1 MTKKIKQRI
10 FLSIA
15 FAGFIYLALSFYA
28 DFNQVIE
35 SFKYFNWL
43 LLPLLLFLSILN
55 YLSRFVKWNY
65 YLKIID
71 VKLKIRDSFSIFCSG
86 LIMSI
91 TPGKFGEL
99 FKAYLVKQINNEPV
113 SKTAPIIFAE
123 RVTDFLSLVFISLI
137 GAYIF
142 DYGREITLVIGFI
155 LIICIIVLSN
165 KSIASIVIRFF
176 SKNKFLGKHTSS
188 LQNAYESS
196 YKLLAFLPIL
206 KMTVLSIISWG
217 FECFGYYL
225 ILNSFNIDISLAWAF
240 FAYAFATIVGAISM
254 LPGGLGVTEG
264 SLSYLVM
271 AQGYPKDISFTTTFI
286 VRVVTLWFAVLIG
299 VISVLIYQK
308 KFGQIEF
315 ESNKSEAD
323 NYLF

>member
-1 MTKKIKQRI
+1 MTKKIKHRI
-10 FLSIA
+10 FISIA
-15 FAGFIYLALSFYA
+15 LAGIVYLAFSIYA
-28 DFNQVIE
+28 DFNQVIS
-35 SFKYFNWL
+35 SFKYFNWF
-43 LLPLLLFLSILN
+43 LLPILLFLSLLN
-55 YLSRFVKWNY
+55 YVSRFIKWNY
-65 YLKIID
+65 YLNIID
-71 VKLKIRDSFSIFCSG
+71 VKLRVLDSFSIFCSG

-99 FKAYLVKQINNEPV
+99 FKAYLVKQINNEPI

-123 RVTDFLSLVFISLI
+123 RVTDFLSLVIISLI

-142 DYGREITLVIGFI
+142 DYGREIILIIGIVLVIG
-155 LIICIIVLSN
+155 IVVISN
-165 KSIASIVIRFF
+165 KSIASIVIALF
-176 SKNKFLGKHTSS
+176 SKNKFLGKHTVS

-196 YKLLAFLPIL
+196 YKLLAFVPLIN
-206 KMTVLSIISWG
+206 MTLLSIISWG
-217 FECFGYYL
+217 FECVGYYL
-225 ILNSFNIDISLAWAF
+225 ILDNFNIESSLIWAF

-299 VISVLIYQK
+299 VVSIIIFQR
-308 KFGQIEF
+308 KFGKVEF
-315 ESNKSEAD
+315 ENNNSTSQ
-323 NYLF
+323 